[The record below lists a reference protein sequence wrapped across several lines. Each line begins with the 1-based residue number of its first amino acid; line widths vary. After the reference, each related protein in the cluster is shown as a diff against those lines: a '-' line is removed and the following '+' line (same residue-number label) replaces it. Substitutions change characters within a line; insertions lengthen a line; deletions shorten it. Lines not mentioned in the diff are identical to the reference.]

1 MFLLKPFKRQLRR
14 ELSLFIDLEVE
25 GDTQF
30 PDYQSVATWENVDEQ
45 ANKPDEKNQYSYKF
59 VTLYKK
65 D

>member
-1 MFLLKPFKRQLRR
+1 
-14 ELSLFIDLEVE
+14 

-30 PDYQSVATWENVDEQ
+30 PDNQAVATWKNVDEQ
-45 ANKPDEKNQYSYKF
+45 SKKPDEKNQYRYKF